1 MPVAKQPPRPS
12 EPDLSFLDAGDA
24 AASTVETDRLF
35 QEELNTFSSP
45 DQESDEEH
53 ERKIRRQFQVKQLEQ
68 FGEIIQSRKDY
79 ASKIFKLV
87 VWWLVGLGV
96 VVLLSGWKVEGFAL
110 DKAVLL
116 ALIGGTTLNVLG
128 IFTIVTNF
136 LFPKGG
142 NTLLP
147 LNDVL
152 GPVKS
157 PTKAPSTRRVK
168 RAAAPESAE
177 AAPTGK

>member
-1 MPVAKQPPRPS
+1 MPAAKPPQS
-12 EPDLSFLDAGDA
+12 EPDLSLLDAGIA
-24 AASTVETDRLF
+24 AAPTAETDRLF
-35 QEELNTFSSP
+35 QEELNTFSTP
-45 DQESDEEH
+45 DVESDEEH
-53 ERKIRRQFQVKQLEQ
+53 ESKIRRRFQVKQLEQ
-68 FGEIIQSRKDY
+68 FEEIIQSRKDY

-87 VWWLVGLGV
+87 VWWLIGLGV
-96 VVLLSGWKVEGFAL
+96 VVLLSGWKIEGFAL
-110 DKAVLL
+110 DRAVLL

-152 GPVKS
+152 GPS
-157 PTKAPSTRRVK
+157 IPPTKTATRRPK
-168 RAAAPESAE
+168 KTSASEAIESPPA
-177 AAPTGK
+177 GK